1 MDFWIFVGM
10 FGIIVTAAQLIP
22 QVFKSLKTKKVRDL
36 SLGLGLHVGLS
47 ALTWLAYGFH
57 MNDYPLMIANSI
69 NLICALILLVLKLRE
84 KKTPQ

>member
-36 SLGLGLHVGLS
+36 SL
-47 ALTWLAYGFH
+47 
-57 MNDYPLMIANSI
+57 
-69 NLICALILLVLKLRE
+69 
-84 KKTPQ
+84 